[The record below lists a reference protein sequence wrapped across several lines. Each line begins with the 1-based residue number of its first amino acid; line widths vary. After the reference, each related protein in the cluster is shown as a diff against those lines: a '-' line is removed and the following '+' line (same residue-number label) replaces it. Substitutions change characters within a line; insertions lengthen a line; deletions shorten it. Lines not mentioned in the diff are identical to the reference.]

1 MYLSIIIPMYNESG
15 VITTTLDRLRSV
27 TMPRF
32 VTEVEVIIVDDCS
45 TDDSAA
51 TAEAAI
57 QGFPGARVLRLTA
70 NSGKGSAVAAG
81 VREAK
86 GDAILVQ
93 DADLELDPSDIPAL
107 LRRMH
112 NQNLDL
118 VSGTRFKS
126 DTAHRGH
133 ATSTAAAAA
142 TPEATIATTATV
154 TAAVVINRL
163 LSFIAAKATG
173 RKITDLTCGYKLL
186 RKELFGRLDLS
197 EKRFGFETELM
208 FKALR
213 AGTTSFAEEPVS
225 YSPRRKSEGKKISIT
240 DGLGIAAKVLKFSI
254 TGKNWIS
261 ALTLTL
267 LIAFMTFTMLSEKH
281 WKEEQRVIEWDAISY
296 YAYLPATFIY
306 RDLSL
311 SFADN
316 YKGPHRLIVW
326 PERGPMGKHVIKT
339 SMGLSLLWTPFF
351 LAGHAVALL
360 SGTDTGGYS
369 PPYKFFLLLSAL
381 FFLTVGLIYLR
392 KILLA
397 NASDRVTAAV
407 IAAFVIGT
415 NLFWYTLYQGTM
427 SHVYSFALISAF
439 IWYSMK
445 WHGHSNKLYAPSIT
459 AALRL
464 GLLLGIIS
472 LIRPTNIIIV
482 FFFLFYGVTSSET
495 LRLRISELVSSYWR
509 LAIIASAAFLVWVPQ
524 LIYWKEMTGQWLY
537 FSYGSNE
544 RFFFADPAII
554 KGLFS
559 WRKGLFLYSPLMIF
573 AFAGIIALWKR
584 RSPHALPV
592 TLFVPLNIYIIFS
605 WWCWWYGGGFGQRAF
620 IDSYALMAVAAAAL
634 LTPAAISHGTASLM
648 TPAST
653 TLGTAS
659 PGAAVKSWLQRL
671 ALAAFLLL
679 TSLGI
684 MQNIQYYNG
693 AIHWDSMT
701 KEAYIDSFGRLHPSA
716 KFNDLLEAPDYDK
729 AREGLDR

>member
-1 MYLSIIIPMYNESG
+1 MTTPTTPLLSQICVLPLATNLFTTTLHLTIIIPMYNESG
-15 VITTTLDRLRSV
+15 VITTTLERLRAIV
-27 TMPRF
+27 MPDF
-32 VTEVEVIIVDDCS
+32 VTQVEVLIVDDCS
-45 TDDSAA
+45 TDSSAS
-51 TAEAAI
+51 TAEDAI
-57 QGFPGARVLRLTA
+57 KRFPGARVLYLNA
-70 NSGKGSAVAAG
+70 NAGKGAAVAAG
-81 VREAK
+81 VREAQ
-86 GDAILVQ
+86 GDTAIVQ
-93 DADLELDPSDIPAL
+93 DADLELDPADIPAL
-107 LRRMH
+107 LTRMQS
-112 NQNLDL
+112 QNLDL
-118 VSGTRFKS
+118 VSGTRFSSGKK
-126 DTAHRGH
+126 HPGH
-133 ATSTAAAAA
+133 ASTA
-142 TPEATIATTATV
+142 V
-154 TAAVVINRL
+154 MINRL

-173 RKITDLTCGYKLL
+173 RKITDLTCGYKLF
-186 RKELFGRLDLS
+186 RKELFEKLDLS

-213 AGTTSFAEEPVS
+213 TGTTTFAEEPVS
-225 YSPRRKSEGKKISIT
+225 FSPRRKSEGKKISIG
-240 DGLGIAAKVLKFSI
+240 DGLGISAKVLKFSLEDI
-254 TGKNWIS
+254 KWIS
-261 ALTLTL
+261 ALTVAL
-267 LIAFMTFTMLSEKH
+267 LITIMTLTMLSEKH
-281 WKEEQRVIEWDAISY
+281 WKDEKRVIEWDAISY

-306 RDLSL
+306 HDLSL

-316 YKGPHRLIVW
+316 YKGSHKFIVW
-326 PERGPMGKHVIKT
+326 PDRGPEGKYVIKT

-351 LAGHAVALL
+351 LAGHAVAHL
-360 SGTDTGGYS
+360 SGADTGGYS
-369 PPYKFFLLLSAL
+369 PPYKLFLLLSAL

-397 NASDRVTAAV
+397 SSTDGVAALV

-445 WHGHSNKLYAPSIT
+445 WYGYDNIPPSPSAA

-464 GLLLGIIS
+464 GLLLGIIT

-482 FFFLFYGVTSSET
+482 IFFLFYGVASAET
-495 LRLRISELVSSYWR
+495 LRRRIGELFLSYWQ
-509 LAIIASAAFLVWVPQ
+509 LAIIVSAAFLVWVPQ

-537 FSYGSNE
+537 FSYGSDE

-554 KGLFS
+554 QGLFS
-559 WRKGLFLYSPLMIF
+559 WRKGLFLYTPLMIM

-620 IDSYALMAVAAAAL
+620 IDSYVLMAVATAAL
-634 LTPAAISHGTASLM
+634 LTPGMATRNTGEIKWT
-648 TPAST
+648 
-653 TLGTAS
+653 
-659 PGAAVKSWLQRL
+659 QRL
-671 ALAAFLLL
+671 TLAAFLLF

-684 MQNIQYYNG
+684 LQNIQYYNG

-701 KEAYIDSFGRLHPSA
+701 REAYLDSFGRLKPSA
-716 KFNDLLEAPDYDK
+716 RFYDLLEAPDYDR